1 MLQQL
6 PKTADRNLLVGIETA
21 DDAAV
26 YKISEEVAYIH
37 TVDFFTPIVD
47 NPYMFGQIAAA
58 NALSDVYAMGGT
70 PLTALN
76 IVCFPV
82 DLPLDV
88 LKEILRGGFEKLEE
102 AGVVMAGGHTVED
115 KEPKYGL
122 SVVGQ
127 VNPRNIIRNST
138 ARPGDVLVL
147 TKPLGTGIIATAVK
161 AEMVKDKN
169 IIDGFMNSMAELNK
183 NASEAMKKVGVNAC
197 TDITGFGLMGH
208 VYEMAY
214 SSKVTCVIDSK
225 SIPVLP
231 GTLKFAEMGL
241 IPAGCYRN
249 RNFVEK
255 RVDFSTKIPE
265 SLIDVVFDPQTSG
278 GLLIAVAEEKLDSL
292 LLELKKTKVESH
304 VIGRVVKQGES
315 TITVV

>member
-1 MLQQL
+1 VLQQL

>member
-1 MLQQL
+1 
-6 PKTADRNLLVGIETA
+6 LVGIETA

-26 YKISEEVAYIH
+26 YKINEEVAYIH

-88 LKEILRGGFEKLEE
+88 LKEILRGGFEKLAE
-102 AGVVMAGGHTVED
+102 AGAVMAGGHTVED

-138 ARPGDVLVL
+138 AKPGDVLVL

-161 AEMVKDKN
+161 AEMVKDEK

-183 NASEAMKKVGVNAC
+183 NASEAMKRVGVNAC

-208 VYEMAY
+208 MYEMAH
-214 SSKVTCVIDSK
+214 SSKVTCIVDSK

-231 GTLKFAEMGL
+231 GTLEFAEMGL
-241 IPAGCYRN
+241 IPAGSYRN

-255 RVDFSTKIPE
+255 WVNFSSKIPE

-278 GLLIAVAEEKLDSL
+278 GLLIAVAQEKLDSL
-292 LLELKKTKVESH
+292 LLELKKSKVNPH
-304 VIGRVVKQGES
+304 VIGRIVKQRES
-315 TITVV
+315 AITVV